1 MLRLRNVGVYDGR
14 LRHNMTA
21 GKAPA
26 NPPSPL
32 AGSALAAIIDVSDLL
47 FVMLRA
53 KKSPH
58 AAGKITGFYRGIT
71 QGHHTTFDGF
81 KISNPVYGFVITR

>member
-1 MLRLRNVGVYDGR
+1 MAAF
-14 LRHNMTA
+14 A
-21 GKAPA
+21 GKQ
-26 NPPSPL
+26 
-32 AGSALAAIIDVSDLL
+32 
-47 FVMLRA
+47 A

-81 KISNPVYGFVITR
+81 KIPNAVYGFVITG